1 MNTRTVRGKYISL
14 SICGGSCTTKPSIQ
28 RIEAGSEKK
37 MLLPF
42 QLEKPSIAA
51 PDGLTTE
58 KLGKEKPI
66 RVSTNGH

>member
-37 MLLPF
+37 MMLPF
-42 QLEKPSIAA
+42 LLKKPSIVV
-51 PDGLTTE
+51 PDQLTTE
-58 KLGKEKPI
+58 KLGEEKTI
-66 RVSTNGH
+66 RVLTNGH